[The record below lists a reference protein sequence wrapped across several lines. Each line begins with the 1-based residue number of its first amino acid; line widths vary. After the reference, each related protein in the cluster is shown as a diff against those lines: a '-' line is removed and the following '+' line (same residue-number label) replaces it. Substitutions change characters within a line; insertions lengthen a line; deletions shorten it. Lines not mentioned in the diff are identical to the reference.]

1 MLVPA
6 SLAAVSFCAAT
17 VCDAF
22 VTVDKFVLFNAL
34 ILASAAAAASV
45 AVPVL
50 YVLPFHSNV
59 ALGPNAKRLAA
70 KASLNVS
77 GLVVVA
83 AFRSIAPCKSP
94 NSVSTTGVVTAGVV
108 TVLRAPVPLVSVVVV
123 PVPLVSVTVVPVP
136 AVLRA
141 PVPVP
146 MLLTF

>member
-6 SLAAVSFCAAT
+6 SLAAASFCAAT
-17 VCDAF
+17 VCDAL
-22 VTVDKFVLFNAL
+22 VIVDKLVLFNAL

-50 YVLPFHSNV
+50 YDLPFHSKV

-70 KASLNVS
+70 NASLNVN

-94 NSVSTTGVVTAGVV
+94 NSVST
-108 TVLRAPVPLVSVVVV
+108 
-123 PVPLVSVTVVPVP
+123 
-136 AVLRA
+136 
-141 PVPVP
+141 
-146 MLLTF
+146 